1 MKMKDLNPAEEG
13 YFPCKLRRLEP
24 SEREFNCE
32 YNSGNCIII
41 GLAFLEL
48 GKVLLRDALYRTSF
62 LAYAFWVHKNA
73 TPKTGLCGLK
83 G

>member
-13 YFPCKLRRLEP
+13 YFPCKLQRLEP
-24 SEREFNCE
+24 SEREFNGE

-48 GKVLLRDALYRTSF
+48 GKILSRHAL
-62 LAYAFWVHKNA
+62 
-73 TPKTGLCGLK
+73 
-83 G
+83 